1 MEYGVVMNDKRLKE
15 CERQFL
21 VKYPT
26 GFMHPEMQAIGK
38 KHRMIRM
45 VENAQSALGKHSFNN
60 PQVIVE
66 AIIKLVNQSSMIS
79 IFEKPK
85 FRDFVKSLQGIER
98 QFFVDSYK
106 ALLHGNQAKGF
117 EALRDQL
124 ATAKLA
130 KWSLMTIIPAY
141 YRPDTE
147 VFVKPTTTKG
157 VIAYFELDDIVYNPK
172 PTFEFYQKYR
182 EQIMLMKS
190 KIGPELSP
198 NNAAFCGFLMM
209 SLNGE

>member
-1 MEYGVVMNDKRLKE
+1 MNEKRLKQ
-15 CERQFL
+15 CEREFL
-21 VKYPT
+21 LKYPG
-26 GFMHPEMQAIGK
+26 GFMHPEMLAIGK
-38 KHRMIRM
+38 KHRVDRM
-45 VENAQSALGKHSFNN
+45 VEHAHSALGKKSFND
-60 PQVIVE
+60 PQAIVE
-66 AIIKLVNQSSMIS
+66 AIVKLVNQSSMVS

-157 VIAYFELDDIVYNPK
+157 VIAYFELEDVVYSPK
-172 PTFEFYQKYR
+172 PTYEFYQKYR
-182 EQIMLMKS
+182 EHIMLMKS
-190 KIGPELSP
+190 KISSELSP

-209 SLNGE
+209 SLNRE

>member
-1 MEYGVVMNDKRLKE
+1 MNEKKLKE
-15 CERQFL
+15 CEHQFL
-21 VKYPT
+21 VKYPG

-38 KHRMIRM
+38 KHRMDRM
-45 VENAQSALGKHSFNN
+45 VENAQTSLGKKSFND
-60 PQVIVE
+60 PQAIVE
-66 AIIKLVNQSSMIS
+66 SIIKLVNQSSMIS

-98 QFFVDSYK
+98 QFFVDSYR

-117 EALRDQL
+117 EALCDQL

-130 KWSLMTIIPAY
+130 KWSLITIIPAY

-157 VIAYFELDDIVYNPK
+157 VITYFELDDVVYNPK
-172 PTFEFYQKYR
+172 PTYAFYQKYR
-182 EQIMLMKS
+182 EHIIAMKS

-198 NNAAFCGFLMM
+198 SNAAFCGFLMM
-209 SLNGE
+209 SLHRE

>member
-1 MEYGVVMNDKRLKE
+1 MNNQRLKE

-21 VKYPT
+21 IKYPG
-26 GFMHPEMQAIGK
+26 GFMHPEMQTIGK
-38 KHRMIRM
+38 KHRMDRM
-45 VENAQSALGKHSFNN
+45 VENTQSALSKKSFND
-60 PQVIVE
+60 PQAIVE
-66 AIIKLVNQSSMIS
+66 SIIKLVNQSSMIS

-85 FRDFVKSLQGIER
+85 FRDFVKSLRGIER

-130 KWSLMTIIPAY
+130 KWSLITIIPAY
-141 YRPDTE
+141 YKPETE

-157 VIAYFELDDIVYNPK
+157 VIAYFELDDVVYSPK
-172 PTFEFYQKYR
+172 PTYAFYEKYR
-182 EQIMLMKS
+182 EHIMAMKS

-198 NNAAFCGFLMM
+198 SNAAFCGFLMM
-209 SLNGE
+209 SLNK